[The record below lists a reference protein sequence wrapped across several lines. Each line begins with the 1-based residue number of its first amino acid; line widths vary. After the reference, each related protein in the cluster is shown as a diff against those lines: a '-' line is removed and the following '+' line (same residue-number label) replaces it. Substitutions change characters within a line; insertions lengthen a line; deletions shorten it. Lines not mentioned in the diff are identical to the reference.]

1 MSNRQTCNGTK
12 CHHSKQ
18 HDKFHRKP
26 IKVNDVT
33 IFISEEE
40 TKITSIQKVDFHLD
54 LSLVIKEE
62 RKFILFE
69 RSRNPNGDDE
79 EKNISYC
86 SFLTKSFDSSL
97 CY

>member
-54 LSLVIKEE
+54 LSLVIKEG
-62 RKFILFE
+62 RKEIYLV
-69 RSRNPNGDDE
+69 
-79 EKNISYC
+79 
-86 SFLTKSFDSSL
+86 
-97 CY
+97 